1 MNLTDEEYLLLL
13 SRYMQ
18 RPYMAMSVLLNDHP
32 ELYMKISAACAEP
45 YYECAIIPIEIMRDV
60 EQMRTLLMFFTSP
73 HQLKIC
79 GDPADKEKLCVD

>member
-1 MNLTDEEYLLLL
+1 
-13 SRYMQ
+13 MQ

-60 EQMRTLLMFFTSP
+60 EQMK
-73 HQLKIC
+73 Q
-79 GDPADKEKLCVD
+79 